1 VNAVERRPPLQGL
14 LVLPPE
20 REALEALI
28 AETQRDIIG
37 LVRLKRYK
45 DNIIVVARKS
55 LKSLYDLKSPPWR
68 AAEQLT
74 TKATLLDL
82 LG

>member
-1 VNAVERRPPLQGL
+1 MNAVERRPPLQGL

-45 DNIIVVARKS
+45 GNIIVVARKS
-55 LKSLYDLKSPPWR
+55 LKSLYDPKSPPWR
-68 AAEQLT
+68 AAHQLT

-82 LG
+82 FG